1 MTEPRPALI
10 DPRLWETSR
19 AGARSG
25 RGFRFQDAVGA
36 WLGLQI
42 WAGKLDADTL
52 VPEGLDDITLHKG
65 EEEFRV
71 QVKARH
77 DPRGTFS
84 STEIVQHLVK
94 AVGTVDENALKNGR
108 CRLVLVL
115 ERQPA
120 EIEPTG
126 LEHFLAEDGHGAQLL
141 MPMLSAALDG
151 DRALAELILT
161 RASVVTIPDPIDE
174 AVTLLTSQ
182 RTLPDAIGRLVAHK
196 LRFLVGEGADLNY
209 LASASHPFTI
219 GSSDVEAILT
229 SIARLVAR
237 EDLFPAIERGL
248 CHVLNFDPVTEEE
261 FYTGVDALPGHV
273 AGGLVLD
280 RPELVSTIEDGL
292 QRQGVALVAGPSGAG
307 KSAAA
312 WLAAFR
318 TRHAIRWYRL
328 GRPDPADVS
337 IIVELAQSLE
347 ASPERPVGFIIDDV
361 GRDLSGVWEI
371 LARELRHHAGVV
383 LLGTIREEDLFLAG
397 DLASTAIVRPALD
410 EALAQRIWSE
420 LRSQQEVFYQ
430 HWREPFELSEGL
442 LLEYT
447 HLLSRGQR
455 LGDTLADQLR
465 RRLREERDDEIAIL
479 QAVIPA
485 ARFGGRACA
494 DRVRQRLGLA
504 SGSFARAI
512 ARLEGEHAIR
522 LGNDNT
528 LAGLHRI
535 RSQGLY
541 EQLSLQCPTS
551 SQAEIGTLTDVLLP
565 DDFTQTLPSLLE
577 YDDVDAAVIEG
588 LSLRVPSLSM
598 SELAFA
604 LHALGLAS
612 CSRTASRWLA
622 VIEEEGLES
631 RHAGL
636 AFSLA
641 MVRSEIDVPQF
652 ARMNSAIRRFP
663 EAFESDLRVALLA
676 RMDSLPA
683 TISAQLDAYHELA
696 AALVPLSFLNPAP
709 EFSSLPALDEQNLE
723 LSAILPVAATLREFG
738 PQLAEDFVALF
749 GGSTVLLKRIHRECS
764 WVTEP
769 SITDTSDGLVVTSH
783 VRFMGDAIHG
793 NGNDAVVEHCE
804 RLLAALPSAEVAC
817 SDLLGWDGEPAGFEN
832 CKLATKRIPRENLP
846 TPVRVAW
853 NRGVL
858 RTIQGKVGSETES
871 GRANTLFAAIEELAD
886 LLQDAGEVYCRGIPA
901 PTDLPPKLQARA
913 LLNSFISPPAR
924 HETTRSALDGGS
936 WSVADET
943 YDFVFAV
950 TKLAWDLL
958 ADIDRPLLQ
967 STEAAKLAREA
978 SSLLDADDW
987 RWLEQPP
994 REALETLGQTLDELD
1009 AVLGDSHRFPDA
1021 FRRSRM
1027 RAERSSQRNRSR
1039 VRFANDAKARA
1050 AAEADRIGEAIRS
1063 ALQNATIEAK
1073 VFMRP
1078 MDDRAAP
1085 YWPRVEFV
1093 VVLPVDHLV
1102 NFMEEAE
1109 RFTRILSELPDTH
1122 KVTVAPLREGIVVGD
1137 LAGVVFKNF
1146 LPDVEFAAKWK
1157 DHIALPL
1164 LERGSARILAEIM
1177 DVMLQ
1182 ISGVLANLDRELNE
1196 DEMAHAQKLVD
1207 ELKATSAPLAEM
1219 QARTDDEDIAA
1230 TCRLVSKIS
1239 ERLQRELD
1247 GGEEE
1252 SISLQ
1257 FARMMNGEPSEFT
1270 TEIIGYRIGLL
1281 ELDIQQASSEIPTT
1295 SNVAPDDLR

>member
-1 MTEPRPALI
+1 M
-10 DPRLWETSR
+10 
-19 AGARSG
+19 
-25 RGFRFQDAVGA
+25 GA
-36 WLGLQI
+36 WLVLQI
-42 WAGKLDADTL
+42 WAGNLDADTL

-65 EEEFRV
+65 KDEFRV

-84 STEIVQHLVK
+84 SAEIVQHLVK
-94 AVGTVDENALKNGR
+94 AASTVDEEALKNGR

-115 ERQPA
+115 ERHPA

-126 LEHFLAEDGHGAQLL
+126 LEHFLASNALAAQLL
-141 MPMLSAALDG
+141 MPMLSEALEG
-151 DRALAELILT
+151 DRTLAELILA
-161 RASVVTIPDPIDE
+161 RASLVTLPDPIDE
-174 AVTLLTSQ
+174 AVILLTSL

-196 LRFLVGEGADLNY
+196 LRFLVGEGADRNY
-209 LASASHPFTI
+209 LASPSLPFTV

-229 SIARLVAR
+229 AIARLVAR

-273 AGGLVLD
+273 ARGLVLD
-280 RPELVSTIEDGL
+280 RPELVSTIEEGL

-312 WLAAFR
+312 WLTAFR
-318 TRHAIRWYRL
+318 TRHAIRWHRL
-328 GRPDPADVS
+328 GRADPTDVS

-347 ASPERPVGFIIDDV
+347 ASPERPVGFVIDDV
-361 GRDLSGVWEI
+361 GRDLSGVWEV

-420 LRSQQEVFYQ
+420 LRSQQDVFYQ

-447 HLLSRGQR
+447 HLLSRGKR
-455 LGDTLADQLR
+455 LADTLADQVR
-465 RRLREERDDEIAIL
+465 RRFREERDDEIAIL

-504 SGSFARAI
+504 SGRFARAI

-522 LGNDNT
+522 LGNDST

-535 RSQGLY
+535 RSRGLY
-541 EQLSLQCPTS
+541 EQLCLQCPTS
-551 SQAEIGTLTDVLLP
+551 SQEEIGTLTDVLLP
-565 DDFTQTLPSLLE
+565 DDFTQVLPSLLE
-577 YDDVDAAVIEG
+577 CDDVDAAVIEG
-588 LSLRVPSLSM
+588 LSLRAPSLSM
-598 SELAFA
+598 RELAFA
-604 LHALGLAS
+604 LHGLGLAS
-612 CSRTASRWLA
+612 CSRTASGWLT
-622 VIEEEGLES
+622 ITEEEGLDS

-641 MVRSEIDVPQF
+641 MVGNEIDVPQF
-652 ARMNSAIRRFP
+652 AQINAAIRRFR
-663 EAFESDLRVALLA
+663 EAFESDLRAELLA
-676 RMDSLPA
+676 RMGRLPR
-683 TISAQLDAYHELA
+683 TISAPLDEYHELA
-696 AALVPLSFLNPAP
+696 AALVPLGFLAPVP
-709 EFSSLPALDEQNLE
+709 EFSSLPNLDGQDFE

-738 PQLAEDFVALF
+738 PQLAKDFVALF
-749 GGSTVLLKRIHRECS
+749 GGSSILLERIHRECS

-769 SITDTSDGLVVTSH
+769 STTNTSDGLVVTSH

-804 RLLAALPSAEVAC
+804 RLLASVPSAEIAC
-817 SDLLGWDGEPAGFEN
+817 SNLLGWDGAPAGFEN
-832 CKLATKRIPRENLP
+832 YKLATKSIPRENLP
-846 TPVRVAW
+846 PPVRVAW

-858 RTIQGKVGSETES
+858 RAIQGKVGSETES
-871 GRANTLFAAIEELAD
+871 GRANALSLAIKELAD

-901 PTDLPPKLQARA
+901 SADLRLKLQARE
-913 LLNSFISPPAR
+913 LLNGFISPPAR
-924 HETTRSALDGGS
+924 RETTSSALDGGS

-950 TKLAWDLL
+950 TKLARDLL

-967 STEAAKLAREA
+967 SMEAAKLAGEA
-978 SSLLDADDW
+978 NTLLNADEW

-994 REALETLGQTLDELD
+994 QASLEVLGQTLSDLD

-1021 FRRSRM
+1021 FRQSRM
-1027 RAERSSQRNRSR
+1027 RAERSSRRNWSR
-1039 VRFANDAKARA
+1039 VRFANDARARA
-1050 AAEADRIGEAIRS
+1050 AAEADRIGEAIRL
-1063 ALQNATIEAK
+1063 ALRNATMEAK

-1078 MDDRAAP
+1078 MDDAAAP
-1085 YWPRVEFV
+1085 YWPRVEFA

-1102 NFMEEAE
+1102 IFMEEAE
-1109 RFTRILSELPDTH
+1109 RFTGILSELPDTH

-1137 LAGVVFKNF
+1137 LAGVVFESF

-1157 DHIALPL
+1157 DHIAFPMLD
-1164 LERGSARILAEIM
+1164 RGSARILAEIM

-1207 ELKATSAPLAEM
+1207 ELNATSAPLAEM

-1230 TCRLVSKIS
+1230 TCGLVSRIS

-1295 SNVAPDDLR
+1295 SNVGPHDQR

>member
-1 MTEPRPALI
+1 MTEPRPAPI
-10 DPRLWETSR
+10 DPRLWEASR

-141 MPMLSAALDG
+141 MPTLSAALDG

-280 RPELVSTIEDGL
+280 RPELVSTIEEGL

-328 GRPDPADVS
+328 GRADPADVS

-347 ASPERPVGFIIDDV
+347 ASPERPVGFVIDDV

-455 LGDTLADQLR
+455 LSDTLADQLR

-479 QAVIPA
+479 QAVMPA

-522 LGNDNT
+522 LGSDNT
-528 LAGLHRI
+528 LI
-535 RSQGLY
+535 
-541 EQLSLQCPTS
+541 
-551 SQAEIGTLTDVLLP
+551 
-565 DDFTQTLPSLLE
+565 
-577 YDDVDAAVIEG
+577 
-588 LSLRVPSLSM
+588 
-598 SELAFA
+598 
-604 LHALGLAS
+604 
-612 CSRTASRWLA
+612 
-622 VIEEEGLES
+622 
-631 RHAGL
+631 
-636 AFSLA
+636 
-641 MVRSEIDVPQF
+641 
-652 ARMNSAIRRFP
+652 
-663 EAFESDLRVALLA
+663 
-676 RMDSLPA
+676 
-683 TISAQLDAYHELA
+683 
-696 AALVPLSFLNPAP
+696 
-709 EFSSLPALDEQNLE
+709 
-723 LSAILPVAATLREFG
+723 
-738 PQLAEDFVALF
+738 
-749 GGSTVLLKRIHRECS
+749 
-764 WVTEP
+764 
-769 SITDTSDGLVVTSH
+769 
-783 VRFMGDAIHG
+783 
-793 NGNDAVVEHCE
+793 
-804 RLLAALPSAEVAC
+804 
-817 SDLLGWDGEPAGFEN
+817 
-832 CKLATKRIPRENLP
+832 
-846 TPVRVAW
+846 
-853 NRGVL
+853 
-858 RTIQGKVGSETES
+858 
-871 GRANTLFAAIEELAD
+871 
-886 LLQDAGEVYCRGIPA
+886 
-901 PTDLPPKLQARA
+901 
-913 LLNSFISPPAR
+913 
-924 HETTRSALDGGS
+924 
-936 WSVADET
+936 
-943 YDFVFAV
+943 
-950 TKLAWDLL
+950 
-958 ADIDRPLLQ
+958 
-967 STEAAKLAREA
+967 
-978 SSLLDADDW
+978 
-987 RWLEQPP
+987 
-994 REALETLGQTLDELD
+994 
-1009 AVLGDSHRFPDA
+1009 
-1021 FRRSRM
+1021 
-1027 RAERSSQRNRSR
+1027 
-1039 VRFANDAKARA
+1039 
-1050 AAEADRIGEAIRS
+1050 
-1063 ALQNATIEAK
+1063 
-1073 VFMRP
+1073 
-1078 MDDRAAP
+1078 
-1085 YWPRVEFV
+1085 
-1093 VVLPVDHLV
+1093 
-1102 NFMEEAE
+1102 
-1109 RFTRILSELPDTH
+1109 
-1122 KVTVAPLREGIVVGD
+1122 
-1137 LAGVVFKNF
+1137 
-1146 LPDVEFAAKWK
+1146 
-1157 DHIALPL
+1157 
-1164 LERGSARILAEIM
+1164 
-1177 DVMLQ
+1177 
-1182 ISGVLANLDRELNE
+1182 
-1196 DEMAHAQKLVD
+1196 
-1207 ELKATSAPLAEM
+1207 
-1219 QARTDDEDIAA
+1219 
-1230 TCRLVSKIS
+1230 
-1239 ERLQRELD
+1239 
-1247 GGEEE
+1247 
-1252 SISLQ
+1252 
-1257 FARMMNGEPSEFT
+1257 
-1270 TEIIGYRIGLL
+1270 
-1281 ELDIQQASSEIPTT
+1281 
-1295 SNVAPDDLR
+1295 